1 MRKLSIL
8 TLLLFS
14 VAFHASAQNEER
26 ELYMSIHDYKPFFA
40 LNDNHPIEKDLEY
53 NMIPRRRDDFT
64 LNGNVYRLESSRKEE
79 NRIVTKIYSFSKD
92 GWLQGKY
99 WRYKYQYNDF
109 LDKATDKDIILKRD
123 VYYENMDNSSE
134 RTFLMAVEIEEQI
147 KPDWDAAAFEESSTI
162 DFSYCFV
169 DSQGNPGG
177 TNSDFIRIL
186 VGRDE
191 KIIMR
196 TFSRNGE
203 LRRERHYLPKEDY
216 ASSYNVRAYK
226 IKLADGIPNYYL
238 SRTSSF
244 TYDDQDRIV
253 SILTSYTNAEGKNTS
268 YKREKISYESKNGNL
283 EVIKENE
290 GSGPELVLGPQKSK
304 KVFNRNG
311 LLIAEGKWNN
321 YGGGFSMKSYQYEWD
336 SKGNWIKRQQYSE
349 NNELLETI
357 ERKIEYF

>member
-134 RTFLMAVEIEEQI
+134 RTSLMAVEIEEQI
-147 KPDWDAAAFEESSTI
+147 KPDWDAAAF
-162 DFSYCFV
+162 
-169 DSQGNPGG
+169 
-177 TNSDFIRIL
+177 
-186 VGRDE
+186 
-191 KIIMR
+191 
-196 TFSRNGE
+196 
-203 LRRERHYLPKEDY
+203 
-216 ASSYNVRAYK
+216 
-226 IKLADGIPNYYL
+226 
-238 SRTSSF
+238 
-244 TYDDQDRIV
+244 
-253 SILTSYTNAEGKNTS
+253 
-268 YKREKISYESKNGNL
+268 
-283 EVIKENE
+283 
-290 GSGPELVLGPQKSK
+290 
-304 KVFNRNG
+304 
-311 LLIAEGKWNN
+311 
-321 YGGGFSMKSYQYEWD
+321 
-336 SKGNWIKRQQYSE
+336 
-349 NNELLETI
+349 
-357 ERKIEYF
+357 